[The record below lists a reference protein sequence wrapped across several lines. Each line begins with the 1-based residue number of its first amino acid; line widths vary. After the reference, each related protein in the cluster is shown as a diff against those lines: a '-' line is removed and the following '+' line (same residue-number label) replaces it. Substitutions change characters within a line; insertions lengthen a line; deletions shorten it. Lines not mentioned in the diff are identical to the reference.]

1 MPELRD
7 LFWKILIILGL
18 LGIEI
23 LFAIFLKFFRNYSPM
38 RSLYCYVMHFFF
50 FQPHNSLYLRR
61 LAEIRYTQGGSEN
74 IELAKSYFEQAVRTN
89 PSCSR
94 SLYGIIL
101 VSPIKFPAR

>member
-1 MPELRD
+1 MY
-7 LFWKILIILGL
+7 LFL
-18 LGIEI
+18 
-23 LFAIFLKFFRNYSPM
+23 
-38 RSLYCYVMHFFF
+38 

-61 LAEIRYTQGGSEN
+61 LAEIRYTQGGLEN

-101 VSPIKFPAR
+101 VSFA